1 MSPIS
6 GERTPLL
13 WQPNPQQNGIQNHN
27 RNLSIPRDDSFTAD
41 AHAQFCMMVGVPSS
55 EPTPEGTKSRGWWWS
70 SSSSSSVPAKS
81 LYGRA
86 TRQLANQRWTYYG
99 TASLSNTLLLS
110 QVVLGA
116 ALTALG
122 ASESSH
128 ILITVFGALNTV
140 IAGLVAYL
148 KSRGQPMRAR
158 MYRDDLER
166 VVDEIENSEVMWL
179 GISRGVHGYEDIDTG
194 GGDGKDGGERRAAN
208 VVSVRSEVARLT
220 RLYDR
225 AVRNNTVNN
234 PDMYMTGGVAAD
246 GNHYAGGAAL
256 RSHVGGSAAGPVAP
270 LAPVGMAAPVVSQ
283 PVAPALV
290 PAAPA
295 PVLQEVHDP
304 DESPA
309 TAPPKPKQEEK
320 KKQPEETAKPE
331 VKKEEGDDETD
342 GKAKG
347 KGKDEAEETLSK
359 APIVA
364 DKPQGDGAPAV
375 SANTPTSTPTPIPAP
390 TPAPANQDSYHDPD
404 AEPASDVNVPLK
416 KVAGDPVDGES

>member
-1 MSPIS
+1 MSS
-6 GERTPLL
+6 GFGERTPLL
-13 WQPNPQQNGIQNHN
+13 WQPSQNQNQNQNPAV
-27 RNLSIPRDDSFTAD
+27 LRDDVAAVD
-41 AHAQFCMMVGVPSS
+41 PHAQFCMMVGVPSS
-55 EPTPEGTKSRGWWWS
+55 EPTPDGRRSK
-70 SSSSSSVPAKS
+70 VPAKS

-122 ASESSH
+122 ASASSH
-128 ILITVFGALNTV
+128 ILITVFGALNTI

-194 GGDGKDGGERRAAN
+194 GGSANGNGSKDAAG
-208 VVSVRSEVARLT
+208 VVTVRSEVARLT

-234 PDMYMTGGVAAD
+234 PDMYMTGAAEGGYYS
-246 GNHYAGGAAL
+246 GNGGGAAL
-256 RSHVGGSAAGPVAP
+256 RSRVGGPNPASGPG
-270 LAPVGMAAPVVSQ
+270 PVGMVAPVVSQ
-283 PVAPALV
+283 PVAAA

-295 PVLQEVHDP
+295 PVVQEVHDP

-309 TAPPKPKQEEK
+309 TAPPKPK
-320 KKQPEETAKPE
+320 P
-331 VKKEEGDDETD
+331 KEEDKKRDTD
-342 GKAKG
+342 VEEVPKQESSKEDGMDGKG
-347 KGKDEAEETLSK
+347 KGKDEQGETLSK
-359 APIVA
+359 SPTVV
-364 DKPQGDGAPAV
+364 DKPQVEGAAAV
-375 SANTPTSTPTPIPAP
+375 PDTAA
-390 TPAPANQDSYHDPD
+390 PAPANQEPDRDPD

-416 KVAGDPVDGES
+416 KVAGDTVEGEAE

>member
-1 MSPIS
+1 MSPAF

-13 WQPNPQQNGIQNHN
+13 WQPGPNQNYN
-27 RNLSIPRDDSFTAD
+27 STPARDDDPSTTTTVD
-41 AHAQFCMMVGVPSS
+41 PHAQFCMMVGVPSF
-55 EPTPEGTKSRGWWWS
+55 EPTPDGAKVARSRI
-70 SSSSSSVPAKS
+70 PAKS

-122 ASESSH
+122 ASASSH
-128 ILITVFGALNTV
+128 ILITVFGALNTI

-194 GGDGKDGGERRAAN
+194 GGGPNGNGKDAAGA
-208 VVSVRSEVARLT
+208 VTVRSEVARLT

-234 PDMYMTGGVAAD
+234 PDMYMTGAID
-246 GNHYAGGAAL
+246 GGHYSISGGTGGATL
-256 RSHVGGSAAGPVAP
+256 RSRVGPGAVAVGPVGGPV
-270 LAPVGMAAPVVSQ
+270 PVGLVAPVVSQ
-283 PVAPALV
+283 PVAPAPV
-290 PAAPA
+290 APA

-309 TAPPKPKQEEK
+309 TAPPKPKEEK
-320 KKQPEETAKPE
+320 KKKDGEEVAKPE
-331 VKKEEGDDETD
+331 ASKEDETD
-342 GKAKG
+342 GKG
-347 KGKDEAEETLSK
+347 KRKDEEGETLSK
-359 APIVA
+359 APTVA
-364 DKPQGDGAPAV
+364 DKPLGDGAAAEP
-375 SANTPTSTPTPIPAP
+375 N
-390 TPAPANQDSYHDPD
+390 TPAPAPAPARQEPDHDPD

-416 KVAGDPVDGES
+416 KVAGDAAEGEAE